1 MKRFRNLRKDQKT
14 RDKYAEVKLRA
25 NDFIYPIFVVEGHHK
40 RQPISSLHDVY
51 RFSIDELIRV
61 LEETISL
68 GINKIL
74 LFGVIEE
81 SLKEMK

>member
-40 RQPISSLHDVY
+40 KKSDLFEY
-51 RFSIDELIRV
+51 ELF
-61 LEETISL
+61 
-68 GINKIL
+68 NKRTSTS
-74 LFGVIEE
+74 FMENCR
-81 SLKEMK
+81 